1 MLSELQKNELHGLI
15 VLFIGNDVS
24 VSRSR
29 PHFNSAT
36 VEVVERM
43 IEANIDCNQT
53 MKDLVSELI
62 SGGRVRSRGWLKH
75 ALGGARAMIERAEL
89 RGYGCQ
95 VSAKAKWKTA
105 IIASTY

>member
-1 MLSELQKNELHGLI
+1 MLSELQKNELHRLI

-24 VSRSR
+24 VSRSK
-29 PHFNSAT
+29 PHFSTAT

-43 IEANIDCNQT
+43 IEANVDCNQT
-53 MKDLVSELI
+53 MKNLIAELI
-62 SGGRVRSRGWLKH
+62 SGGKARSRGWLKH
-75 ALGGARAMIERAEL
+75 ALGGASAMIERAEL

-105 IIASTY
+105 IIVSTY

>member
-36 VEVVERM
+36 
-43 IEANIDCNQT
+43 
-53 MKDLVSELI
+53 VSELI

-95 VSAKAKWKTA
+95 VSAKAKWKAA